1 MIVDKTLIVACG
13 QFGKELR
20 REYR

>member
-1 MIVDKTLIVACG
+1 MVIDKTIIARG